1 MRPRE
6 PYKTQSDSVAL
17 KKFPWATNVPRGRI
31 NYSVSLKR
39 TMSDLVFHVYKDN
52 QVKAHNLSVDE
63 LEDLIISKKVKLG
76 EVEIEPLE
84 VEKNQEASY

>member
-1 MRPRE
+1 
-6 PYKTQSDSVAL
+6 
-17 KKFPWATNVPRGRI
+17 
-31 NYSVSLKR
+31 
-39 TMSDLVFHVYKDN
+39 MSDLVFHVYKDN